1 MPETALWIAAAIWL
15 TGTVF
20 VYRKIGR
27 LVSTD
32 SPAIRFFIAV
42 IVWPFLILS

>member
-1 MPETALWIAAAIWL
+1 MLEIGLWTLAAIWL
-15 TGTVF
+15 IGTLF

-27 LVSTD
+27 LLSTD

-42 IVWPFLILS
+42 IVWPFLLLS